1 MRPGAQERDGCGPH
15 AREARPSTPEAPGA
29 GHPPVLS
36 KSEVKAQHTPTFQAQ
51 CRYLAQ
57 MKVRQ
62 PGFYES

>member
-1 MRPGAQERDGCGPH
+1 MCPGAHERGGCGPYTH
-15 AREARPSTPEAPGA
+15 EARPATPEAA
-29 GHPPVLS
+29 RVGHPPVLS
-36 KSEVKAQHTPTFQAQ
+36 KSEIKAKHTPTFQAQ